1 MKLKILCFAALN
13 SITLIT
19 VIVNMQLLR
28 MGLVNY
34 TTLGKTFQKENKD
47 FYIIV
52 ALIVDC
58 GEFLICVLSLIT
70 SLKLNYDF
78 KHNRFKNNRQSFT
91 KTFFVQIVSEKD
103 IVVVQSKKNTNFK
116 NKSGLLSSIN
126 TLKNSGVVV

>member
-1 MKLKILCFAALN
+1 
-13 SITLIT
+13 
-19 VIVNMQLLR
+19 MQLLR